1 MASAPH
7 GLPDMTRTPQSG
19 MLVMI
24 SCGLA
29 ACSAS
34 PEMATSAAVAPP
46 AQTAAAAAPAYQLS
60 EKELKMNCKQLT
72 GTMKVRIVQMSAAT
86 SDGTFVARGMQ
97 AGAVKIWG
105 GPTHGTDPGGEGAR
119 DRALLKPIISN
130 SPSRSA
136 RRSTCRPRCRQP
148 RQRRRQTGVCPRG
161 PAAVRRLEFLN

>member
-1 MASAPH
+1 
-7 GLPDMTRTPQSG
+7 
-19 MLVMI
+19 MI

-46 AQTAAAAAPAYQLS
+46 VQTAAAAPPAYQLS

-72 GTMKVRIVQMSAAT
+72 GTMKVRIVQMSAGM

-119 DRALLKPIISN
+119 DRALLEAYNQQLAVKKCKTLDLQ
-130 SPSRSA
+130 A
-136 RRSTCRPRCRQP
+136 EMQAAA
-148 RQRRRQTGVCPRG
+148 
-161 PAAVRRLEFLN
+161 PAPKAN